1 MRKTMLT
8 GIIAVCT
15 ILFLI
20 SAGFTYGESEQDKKL
35 PADSSA
41 AVEEEVVES
50 ADSLESEAAP
60 DERVVAYYFHT
71 TRRCASCKKIE
82 AYSSEA
88 IKTGFESE
96 LKNGKLEFYSI
107 NTDESENKHFI
118 DDYELYTKSLIIT
131 KINGDKETEWKNLT
145 EVWQL
150 LGDKEKF
157 YRYVRGEIQAYLE
170 SE

>member
-1 MRKTMLT
+1 MRKTFAICLFS
-8 GIIAVCT
+8 
-15 ILFLI
+15 FLI
-20 SAGFTYGESEQDKKL
+20 LAAFAYCETEQDKKM

-41 AVEEEVVES
+41 AVEEEVSQS
-50 ADSLESEAAP
+50 ADSLESKAVP

-88 IKTGFESE
+88 IETGFKSE
-96 LKNGKLEFYSI
+96 LKNGQLEFYSI
-107 NTDESENKHFI
+107 NTDESGNRHYI
-118 DDYELYTKSLIIT
+118 DDYDLYTKSLIIT
-131 KINGDKETEWKNLT
+131 KMTGDKETQWKNLT

-157 YRYVRGEIQAYLE
+157 YKYVRGEIQAYLG